1 MDLRINETLQTGA
14 GENRTYQRRSVY
26 LFLEF
31 TISKRLKTAP
41 TRGESVYLFLEFT
54 ISKMQS
60 FDFQSSTRVVFGE
73 NTLDQLGDLTRAL
86 GGTRVLLVTDPGIV
100 RAGISEKA
108 LDSLKAVGIDAFVFD
123 GVAENPTSRHVADGA
138 QFAEDRGG
146 IDLLIGL
153 GGGSAMDCA
162 KGINFILTN
171 GGRMEDYWG
180 VDKAT
185 EPMLPSIGIP
195 TTAGTGS
202 EAQSFALISQSGT
215 RQKMACGD
223 KKARFRTVI
232 LDPILTT
239 TVPKGVTAA
248 TGIDA
253 ISHAVESYVSTRRN
267 PISQMFAK
275 EAWLLLEKS
284 FEIVVSDPENIEAR
298 SRTLL
303 GAHLAGAAIEN
314 SMLGAAH
321 ACANPLTARYNI
333 THGVAVGLMLPGV
346 VRFNNRAVG
355 TLYQELHPSTLH
367 ERVSELSAAA
377 GLPER
382 LRDFE
387 IQWEDLPQLAA
398 EAAEQWTGTF
408 NPRQVSKVELLELYE
423 AAY

>member
-1 MDLRINETLQTGA
+1 
-14 GENRTYQRRSVY
+14 
-26 LFLEF
+26 
-31 TISKRLKTAP
+31 
-41 TRGESVYLFLEFT
+41 
-54 ISKMQS
+54 MQS

-73 NTLDQLGDLTRAL
+73 NSLDQLGDLTKEL
-86 GGTRVLLVTDPGIV
+86 GGARVLLVTDPGII
-100 RAGISEKA
+100 RAGIPERA
-108 LDSLKAVGIDAFVFD
+108 LDSLQVANLDTFLFD
-123 GVAENPTSRHVADGA
+123 GVAENPTSRHVADGV
-138 QFAEDRGG
+138 QFAKDQGG

-185 EPMLPSIGIP
+185 KPMLPAIGIP

-202 EAQSFALISQSGT
+202 EAQSFALISQEGT
-215 RQKMACGD
+215 HQKMACGD
-223 KKARFRTVI
+223 KKARFRIVI
-232 LDPILTT
+232 LDPVLTAT
-239 TVPKGVTAA
+239 TPKGVIAA

-275 EAWLLLEKS
+275 EAWQLLEKS
-284 FEIVVSDPENIEAR
+284 FEIVVRDPENLEAR
-298 SRTLL
+298 SQMLL

-333 THGVAVGLMLPGV
+333 THGVAVGLMLPSV
-346 VRFNNRAVG
+346 VRFNTQAVSR
-355 TLYQELHPSTLH
+355 LYQELYLSPLH
-367 ERVSELSAAA
+367 KRVSELRAVA

-382 LRDFE
+382 LRNFE
-387 IQWEDLPQLAA
+387 IQREDLSQLA
-398 EAAEQWTGTF
+398 EAAAKEWTGKF
-408 NPRQVSKVELLELYE
+408 NPRPVSKVELLKLYE

>member
-1 MDLRINETLQTGA
+1 MSQMGLR
-14 GENRTYQRRSVY
+14 
-26 LFLEF
+26 
-31 TISKRLKTAP
+31 
-41 TRGESVYLFLEFT
+41 
-54 ISKMQS
+54 
-60 FDFQSSTRVVFGE
+60 
-73 NTLDQLGDLTRAL
+73 
-86 GGTRVLLVTDPGIV
+86 
-100 RAGISEKA
+100 
-108 LDSLKAVGIDAFVFD
+108 
-123 GVAENPTSRHVADGA
+123 
-138 QFAEDRGG
+138 FAKDRGG

-185 EPMLPSIGIP
+185 KPMLPSIGIP

-202 EAQSFALISQSGT
+202 EAQSFALIAQEST
-215 RQKMACGD
+215 HLKMACGD

-232 LDPILTT
+232 LDPVLTT
-239 TVPKGVTAA
+239 TTPQGVTAA

-275 EAWLLLEKS
+275 EAWWLLEKS

-298 SRTLL
+298 SRMLL

-333 THGVAVGLMLPGV
+333 THGIAVGLMLPSV
-346 VRFNNRAVG
+346 IRFNVQVVS
-355 TLYQELHPSTLH
+355 TLYQELYPLPLH
-367 ERVSELSAAA
+367 ERVSKLKAVT

-382 LRDFE
+382 LRDFG
-387 IQWEDLPQLAA
+387 IQSEDLPRLAA
-398 EAAEQWTGTF
+398 EAAEQWTGKF
-408 NPRQVSKVELLELYE
+408 NPRQVSEVELLELYE
-423 AAY
+423 ASY